1 MALVEASRMAV
12 ARSDIAALECH
23 RYMRCL
29 KIGQSNLRCMLL
41 NVLEDMPQMMVSAF
55 VDDFRAQIH

>member
-1 MALVEASRMAV
+1 
-12 ARSDIAALECH
+12 
-23 RYMRCL
+23 
-29 KIGQSNLRCMLL
+29 MLL